1 MRTEYKLITT
11 PYILRYCKKQ
21 NYHDRFMEGNF
32 LEIGVLRLEN
42 RPNVMKGAW
51 YQRNIRDFVDGTA
64 TVYNIT
70 GPHDIDGEIH
80 YIQLDNGE
88 RWVIMGE
95 SFKGPKWIW
104 QQTKERLRMSVIPK
118 GDNYAFDLPIPTP
131 GNRNKDTYTMSC
143 ASLEELEGILPDF
156 SSILMENGVTKLGQ
170 RMELFDDTSS
180 RKRFL
185 SAIIEQS
192 EGLAPIIGFCI
203 TRLLAIIKIY
213 DELRDEGDVEFTHM
227 VDERS
232 ANIKKSDGIADVI
245 AAGETAYVE
254 FKPAI
259 WYDYGRAVNDPNYK
273 IKKEENVSDNIVR
286 TVAGFLNAEGG
297 TLFIGVS
304 DDGDAYGLEG
314 DIKLTGRKDLD
325 GLENELNQLIS
336 SSVSKEISA
345 AKIRISL
352 PKFQGQTIAKVE
364 VAKANSPVFMQTS
377 RLQNK
382 FYVRIGN
389 ATNTMSVESAFN
401 YISQHDWSS

>member
-1 MRTEYKLITT
+1 MG
-11 PYILRYCKKQ
+11 
-21 NYHDRFMEGNF
+21 DGM
-32 LEIGVLRLEN
+32 LEIGVLRLSDT
-42 RPNVMKGAW
+42 PNIMKGSW
-51 YQRNIRDFVDGTA
+51 YQRDIRDFVDGTA
-64 TVYNIT
+64 TVYDVT
-70 GPHDIDGEIH
+70 GPYDIEGEIH
-80 YIQLDNGE
+80 YIQLNNGD

-104 QQTKERLRMSVIPK
+104 QQTKERLRMSVISK
-118 GDNYAFDLPIPTP
+118 GDNYAFDLPLPSP

-143 ASLEELEGILPDF
+143 ASLDELVELF
-156 SSILMENGVTKLGQ
+156 TNSSSILEEHGVIKIGQ

-185 SAIIEQS
+185 SAIIEDTES
-192 EGLAPIIGFCI
+192 LAPVIGFCI

-213 DELRDEGDVEFTHM
+213 DELNDEGDVEFTHM

-232 ANIKKSDGIADVI
+232 TNRNKSDGIENII

-286 TVAGFLNAEGG
+286 TVAGFLNADGG

-336 SSVSKEISA
+336 SSVSKEVSA

-352 PKFQGQTIAKVE
+352 PKFQGRTVAKVD
-364 VAKANSPVFMQTS
+364 VAKANSPVFMKTS
-377 RLQNK
+377 RHQNK